1 MSPIPLMSRQKL
13 ITSCFHAQSTLNQLL
28 PNPNRPPTYSYTAP
42 LSLPTEAHQA
52 LFDRF
57 GTTFAIEISN
67 DAWLSLELLKLVNR
81 SPSSSSELS
90 SSNHHPEPSSS
101 SSHSHEPSSQPIVY
115 DNHPEPD
122 QLDAGHP
129 LHQAFDQSH
138 IESSLAAAALA
149 AGVDLNV
156 AMGLSFGEDSFS
168 HGDDHGIPHAEAGDE
183 FVKAMGLEGLGALV
197 AGGSTGEAAERAKE
211 GGQAG
216 GAEGGE
222 GQVEVED
229 GDLLPAEEGQDQEA
243 VSTAEAVASLFGGSE
258 AVTALGEAS
267 VNPVPAPGEGAPPA
281 GADESA
287 GAVGDDV
294 AEDAAQDDLM
304 DQDEDDEDMEEVA

>member
-52 LFDRF
+52 LFNRF

-149 AGVDLNV
+149 AGVD
-156 AMGLSFGEDSFS
+156 
-168 HGDDHGIPHAEAGDE
+168 DHGIPHAEAGDE

-229 GDLLPAEEGQDQEA
+229 RDLLPAEEGQDQEA